1 MRESAAKAR
10 HAMRERAAEHTAD
23 TPGTQ
28 NAPSVQGG
36 QGNALPSDT
45 ERARERWLAR
55 DTDLGA
61 LSEIFFISG
70 VVSLLLTRFYLVL
83 TGFPQLG
90 GAGLHIAHLLWG
102 GLLMLVAL
110 VLLLAF
116 VSRSMQRVA
125 ALLGGAGFGLL
136 IDEVGKFLTSTND
149 YFFQPAVAIIYLVF
163 ASLFLAVRTIERS
176 GRFTQRELLA
186 NAYDEAVEIVLDPA
200 DVAHRARARQLLRD
214 SGATGPLA
222 QGLWQALSA
231 LDVQVPPEAE
241 RVSRWQRAR
250 RAMTRAYARAVA
262 WRWLPRV
269 LVVLIV
275 AYVFV
280 FLLLFGYELVA
291 ATLATVGSLF
301 TPGLFDLRGHRIVQ
315 FGLLAS
321 SLAAAALVV
330 AGLIALPRS
339 RLRAYEWLKRSILV
353 SLLFGQIFLFYIQ
366 QFGALV
372 ELVLSLLALAGVDT
386 LIVAERHARGP
397 AQRRLE
403 STTSEQSLPG
413 TEEPP
418 SSRLDAASPH

>member
-1 MRESAAKAR
+1 MQSAQNVHGDALSSDPK
-10 HAMRERAAEHTAD
+10 HAS
-23 TPGTQ
+23 Q
-28 NAPSVQGG
+28 
-36 QGNALPSDT
+36 
-45 ERARERWLAR
+45 RWLAR
-55 DTDLGA
+55 DADLGA

-163 ASLFLAVRTIERS
+163 AALFLAFRTIERS
-176 GRFTQRELLA
+176 GRFSQRELLA
-186 NAYDEAVEIVLDPA
+186 NAYDEAVEIVLDPSDA
-200 DVAHRARARQLLRD
+200 SHRARALHLLRD
-214 SGATGPLA
+214 SGATGPMA
-222 QGLWQALSA
+222 RGLQEALSA
-231 LDVQVPPEAE
+231 LEAQVPPEAE
-241 RVSRWQRAR
+241 RASLRQRAR

-262 WRWLPRV
+262 WRWLPTV
-269 LVVLIV
+269 LVILIV

-291 ATLATVGSLF
+291 ATVTAVGSVF
-301 TPGLFDLRGHRIVQ
+301 TLDLFDLRGHRIVQ

-339 RLRAYEWLKRSILV
+339 RLRAFEWFKRSIFV
-353 SLLFGQIFLFYIQ
+353 SLLFSQIFLFYTQ

-372 ELVLSLLALAGVDT
+372 ELVLSLMALVGIDA

-397 AQRRLE
+397 SRRQPDGAARA
-403 STTSEQSLPG
+403 QSLTGP
-413 TEEPP
+413 EKPP
-418 SSRLDAASPH
+418 SSHLDAASPH